1 MADHDIELAFPPPHP
16 GAYLRD
22 IKTELGIT
30 VDQLAAHLGVKRAAL
45 SDLINENKRVSL
57 EMAIRLGQA
66 FKNGARFWYA
76 LQAQYDL
83 WHEERKTQIK
93 VEPLDWDDGEVA

>member
-1 MADHDIELAFPPPHP
+1 MADHDIGLAFPPPHP

-22 IKTELGIT
+22 IKNEMGMT
-30 VDQLAAHLGVKRAAL
+30 VDQLATHLGVGRAAI
-45 SDLINENKRVSL
+45 SDLINEKKRVSL

-76 LQAQYDL
+76 LQAQHDL
-83 WHEERKTQIK
+83 WHEERRTQIRVK
-93 VEPLDWDDGEVA
+93 PFDWNGGEVA

>member
-1 MADHDIELAFPPPHP
+1 MADHDIGLAFPPPHP

-22 IKTELGIT
+22 IKTEMGMT
-30 VDQLAAHLGVKRAAL
+30 VDQLAKHLGVKRAAL
-45 SDLINENKRVSL
+45 SDLINEKKRISL

-83 WHEERKTQIK
+83 WHEERNTQIR
-93 VEPLDWDDGEVA
+93 VEPLNWDDGDVA

>member
-1 MADHDIELAFPPPHP
+1 MADHDIGLAFPPPHP

-22 IKTELGIT
+22 VKNEMGIT

-45 SDLINENKRVSL
+45 SDLINEKKRVSL

-66 FKNGARFWYA
+66 FRNGARFWYA
-76 LQAQYDL
+76 LQAQHDL
-83 WHEERKTQIK
+83 WYEERETDINI
-93 VEPLDWDDGEVA
+93 EPLQWNDEEIA

>member
-1 MADHDIELAFPPPHP
+1 MAEYDIQLAFPPPHP
-16 GAYLRD
+16 GAYLRN
-22 IKTELGIT
+22 IKAEMGLT
-30 VDQLAAHLGVKRAAL
+30 VEQLADHLGVGRAAV
-45 SDLINENKRVSL
+45 SDLINEKKRVSL

-76 LQAQYDL
+76 LQAQHDL

-93 VEPLDWDDGEVA
+93 VEPLNWNDGEVA